1 MKNAAPAGL
10 TAWLL
15 IGVFSLP
22 ALAQDLLIVRPR
34 QEIISRG
41 LEPGLKEKISRGR
54 FVLFHIGAPETN
66 RPVYEPYQ
74 AFIVYPY
81 SHPRQRESN
90 FTGRDA
96 SGSLY
101 FRGYPIVPAGSI
113 SVKVKPSDAEVLIDG
128 YAFKIDTN
136 SGVSEK
142 VGYPAGQHKLEA
154 RKSGFKPYAGEVEI
168 RQASEIHLD
177 IKLTP

>member
-1 MKNAAPAGL
+1 MNNAAPSAV
-10 TAWLL
+10 TAWLV
-15 IGVFSLP
+15 IGLFSLP

-41 LEPGLKEKISRGR
+41 LEPGLKEKLSRGR
-54 FVLFHIGAPETN
+54 FVLFHIGAPGTK

-81 SHPRQRESN
+81 SHPRQRQSN

-101 FRGYPIVPAGSI
+101 FGGYPVVSAGSI
-113 SVKVKPSDAEVLIDG
+113 SVKVEPSDAEVLIDG
-128 YAFKIDTN
+128 YALKVDTN
-136 SGVSEK
+136 SGFSEK
-142 VGYPAGQHKLEA
+142 VGYPVGQHKLEA

-168 RQASEIHLD
+168 KQASEIHLD

>member
-1 MKNAAPAGL
+1 MKNAASAGVM
-10 TAWLL
+10 AWLL

-54 FVLFHIGAPETN
+54 FVFVHIGTPGTN
-66 RPVYEPYQ
+66 PAVYEPYQ
-74 AFIVYPY
+74 TVIVYPY
-81 SHPRQRESN
+81 SHPRHRESN

-96 SGSLY
+96 KGSLY
-101 FRGYPIVPAGSI
+101 FRGYPVVPAGSI
-113 SVKVKPSDAEVLIDG
+113 SVKVEPSDAEVLIDG
-128 YAFKIDTN
+128 YALKVDAT
-136 SGVSEK
+136 SGFSEK